1 MILMMSKKNHNIFQT
16 NVKYNTEEYDAMMK
30 KAIGLDGKTPIE
42 KRISS
47 ESEVD
52 HIIK

>member
-1 MILMMSKKNHNIFQT
+1 M
-16 NVKYNTEEYDAMMK
+16 KYNTEEYDAMMK

-47 ESEVD
+47 ESEVNY
-52 HIIK
+52 IIKYIIK